1 MVQVRPAGRAV
12 ADVVDAVRAQA
23 GRRELLEVG
32 GAHVEMGP
40 AARAG
45 AEEGGAPGP
54 EGLAQ
59 LLPDLVAAGTD
70 GRPEGGQQVLPGG
83 AGGHERLHRPGGDPG
98 RRPPPSR
105 VGRGHR
111 PAPRVHDQ
119 DGQAVGGLDPE
130 EQPRARGHRGVRLG
144 PLFPRGHGHRGAV
157 HLLQQQQ
164 AAPSLEGPAD
174 APPRLLAVL
183 AAGEAK
189 ALLEAVDQVR
199 NAVEGGSGDRA
210 QHPPI
215 VTRTRPDPLRGLHLP
230 MAVEDE
236 GVVASTVEVLEIDEV
251 KRRLAQ
257 GEDSVFT
264 EAERAYARSKSD
276 PERRL
281 AARLAAKR
289 AACRLLGGD
298 VTPADIEVV
307 RDCAGPP
314 GLRFSA
320 RARRRMESLGAAR
333 ALVSLSH
340 ERRHAAAAVVLL
352 RGTE

>member
-1 MVQVRPAGRAV
+1 
-12 ADVVDAVRAQA
+12 
-23 GRRELLEVG
+23 
-32 GAHVEMGP
+32 
-40 AARAG
+40 
-45 AEEGGAPGP
+45 
-54 EGLAQ
+54 
-59 LLPDLVAAGTD
+59 
-70 GRPEGGQQVLPGG
+70 
-83 AGGHERLHRPGGDPG
+83 
-98 RRPPPSR
+98 
-105 VGRGHR
+105 
-111 PAPRVHDQ
+111 
-119 DGQAVGGLDPE
+119 
-130 EQPRARGHRGVRLG
+130 
-144 PLFPRGHGHRGAV
+144 
-157 HLLQQQQ
+157 
-164 AAPSLEGPAD
+164 
-174 APPRLLAVL
+174 
-183 AAGEAK
+183 
-189 ALLEAVDQVR
+189 
-199 NAVEGGSGDRA
+199 
-210 QHPPI
+210 
-215 VTRTRPDPLRGLHLP
+215 

-264 EAERAYARSKSD
+264 KAERAYARSKSD

-289 AACRLLGGD
+289 ASCRLLGGD
-298 VTPADIEVV
+298 VTLADIEVV